1 MFPIRDT
8 IPHQHVPVM
17 TLLVIAANV
26 AAFAYE
32 LTLPEEALEE
42 LVSLNGIVPRRYVDG
57 DWALGR
63 HFRGPDL
70 WPFLTSM
77 FLHGGW
83 LHLITNVWSLWI
95 FGDNVEDRL
104 GPLRYLALYVGCGLV
119 AGLLHLATNP
129 YSELP
134 TIGAS
139 GAIAGVMGA
148 YFVLFPRAQI
158 VTLVPV
164 LFYPLFLQV
173 PAVLYLGLW
182 FAMQLLSG
190 ATTVAGTP
198 TDGVAWWAHIGG
210 FAAGVVLLLLFSGAR
225 ARRRRVEYVLLCS
238 LAVGSANGDSARA
251 PLEQARVAELL
262 G

>member
-26 AAFAYE
+26 VAFAYE
-32 LTLPEEALEE
+32 LALPPGALED
-42 LVSLNGIVPRRYVDG
+42 LILLNGIVPRRYVDG
-57 DWALGR
+57 DWALGM
-63 HFRGPDL
+63 HLEGPDL

-83 LHLITNVWSLWI
+83 LHLITNVWTLWI

-104 GPLRYLALYVGCGLV
+104 GPLGYLALYVGCGLV

-129 YSELP
+129 SSGVP

-190 ATTVAGTP
+190 ATMAAGTE
-198 TDGVAWWAHIGG
+198 GVAWWAHVGG
-210 FAAGVVLLLLFSGAR
+210 FAAGVVLLFLFSGPR
-225 ARRRRVEYVLLCS
+225 ARRRRAEGLLLAACS
-238 LAVGSANGDSARA
+238 LAAGATDGERGRA
-251 PLEQARVAELL
+251 PLERAQAAELVR
-262 G
+262 

>member
-70 WPFLTSM
+70 WPFLSSM

-83 LHLITNVWSLWI
+83 LHLLSNMSRLWI

-104 GPLRYLALYVGCGLV
+104 GSLRYLAFYCVR
-119 AGLLHLATNP
+119 ARRRPAAPAANP
-129 YSELP
+129 LSDVP

-148 YFVLFPRAQI
+148 YFLMYPRARV

-164 LFYPLFLQV
+164 RFPLFCKCRRCSSSGCGSPWCSWAL
-173 PAVLYLGLW
+173 PRRAR
-182 FAMQLLSG
+182 SG
-190 ATTVAGTP
+190 AASR
-198 TDGVAWWAHIGG
+198 GG
-210 FAAGVVLLLLFSGAR
+210 RTSAASSPGLLLLFSGAR

-251 PLEQARVAELL
+251 PLEQTRVAELL

>member
-1 MFPIRDT
+1 
-8 IPHQHVPVM
+8 
-17 TLLVIAANV
+17 
-26 AAFAYE
+26 
-32 LTLPEEALEE
+32 
-42 LVSLNGIVPRRYVDG
+42 
-57 DWALGR
+57 
-63 HFRGPDL
+63 
-70 WPFLTSM
+70 M

-83 LHLITNVWSLWI
+83 LHLITNLWSLWI

-129 YSELP
+129 HSGVP

-164 LFYPLFLQV
+164 IIYPLFLRV
-173 PAVLYLGLW
+173 PAVVYLGLW

-190 ATTVAGTP
+190 ATTVAGT
-198 TDGVAWWAHIGG
+198 TTAGVAWWAHVGG
-210 FAAGVVLLLLFSGAR
+210 FAAGVVLLLVFSGAR
-225 ARRRRVEYVLLCS
+225 ARARRVEYLLLVWCW
-238 LAVGSANGDSARA
+238 LAVCPASAGLGRA
-251 PLEQARVAELL
+251 AGEQTAAAELV